1 MISFRLQQAFPVRCF
16 HSQGLEGEDKE
27 RFKTE
32 LHSSQDLVI
41 GRPFVLFQCVWCKK
55 SWLCSYVLCPAGLQS
70 IISAAHQCAWAPH
83 TNMNMLSK
91 ELAKLPYHS
100 QHVEMTFARAYGAAG
115 TSWCS
120 IPAAHCPI
128 RHIAQR
134 GAGMHN
140 HVYRTSER
148 RRFLF
153 EISIPYSYQHNP
165 A

>member
-1 MISFRLQQAFPVRCF
+1 MPWF

-41 GRPFVLFQCVWCKK
+41 GRPLVLFQCVWCTK
-55 SWLCSYVLCPAGLQS
+55 SSLCSDALCPAGLQS
-70 IISAAHQCAWAPH
+70 IISAAHQCVRAAYEH
-83 TNMNMLSK
+83 QY
-91 ELAKLPYHS
+91 AKQVSEIAMPVPYHS
-100 QHVEMTFARAYGAAG
+100 QHVEITFARAYGAAG

-128 RHIAQR
+128 RHRAHR
-134 GAGMHN
+134 TAGMHN
-140 HVYRTSER
+140 RVYRTSER

-153 EISIPYSYQHNP
+153 EISIPYSYQHNQ